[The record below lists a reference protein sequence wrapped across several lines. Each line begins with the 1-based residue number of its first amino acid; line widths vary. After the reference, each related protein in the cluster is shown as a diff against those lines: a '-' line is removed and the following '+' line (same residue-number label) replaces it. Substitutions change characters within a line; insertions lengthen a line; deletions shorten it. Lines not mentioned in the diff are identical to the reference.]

1 MKKELRSRQCD
12 GKKLKVLS
20 MMHEVRKAGL
30 REEGEGGE
38 KGDKVTTER
47 QGSKA
52 KKGKTRTEHRKED
65 GRAKWSSGG
74 S

>member
-1 MKKELRSRQCD
+1 
-12 GKKLKVLS
+12 

-38 KGDKVTTER
+38 KGDKR